1 MARRSEKNFNISL
14 AESLSLKER
23 DNGRSDP
30 EGVFPRVE
38 YEEASSVNNV
48 ARGTKRVN
56 VELGGAT
63 ANLDLDLKKEPVSSY
78 PNSQVKET
86 ASGHIVEYD
95 DTPGG
100 ERVMIRH
107 KSGSGVEMR
116 ADGTMIYGSTNN
128 TVRVTAHDEK
138 VIVDGDGELHYN
150 GNLKLKVSGDFDV
163 EVGGDFNVKVDG
175 DIEQTVKRGYIE
187 DIGGSKEVQILGG
200 KSETIGGDVMNF
212 VHGNSNEIVKRA
224 RGLFVGE
231 DQNNNT
237 GGTLFMTA
245 ENEITYTSKSI
256 NIAASSLAVTGD
268 SGTMGGENIVMY
280 GHTAHI
286 PRVNATSVHASQGV
300 IANVGMTAPTFN
312 GNLSGNAN
320 TAGEAARAATIV
332 GSAGGSA
339 QASVTFTE
347 AADSDTQK
355 PTASLMNSAL
365 ENSSVA
371 IKRVSID
378 DDAAL
383 FNQLN
388 RLEHYGGVSTTD
400 LTTEQIR
407 SKLRDPNNARNEV
420 FISACIADGTLSPHV
435 SRLSPAAL
443 GRTVSK
449 DKVAVRGGKP
459 FGRSKNPTKLYK
471 SNKVTDVKTDYYVDP
486 KFNPVNQVAAG
497 IPITS
502 RTRLAP
508 GISMAK
514 FVSAHGDPVTLTHI
528 LDDSERL
535 RLAKQYVLH
544 ADVLK
549 LINSSS
555 APTQFKN
562 FRLVPIE
569 GLYRAE
575 SGENLDV
582 SDGVNYLMSRGRTV
596 VYELINNK
604 GEMAVE
610 KTFDLAV
617 YFKDNLNYDK
627 MILDYDNFNPDDSL
641 NVQIIIT
648 MPEITPPFSVE
659 YKNQFE
665 TRYNNITQA
674 TNELIEVLRTD
685 EEPEELLT

>member
-1 MARRSEKNFNISL
+1 MAKRTEKNFNISQ
-14 AESLSLKER
+14 AEAASLKQR

-30 EGVFPRVE
+30 EGVFPRLE
-38 YEEASSVNNV
+38 YEEASSVNNL

-63 ANLDLDLKKEPVSSY
+63 SDIDLDLKKEPVSSY

-100 ERVMIRH
+100 ERIMIRH

-116 ADGTMIYGSTNN
+116 ADGSMVYGSTNN
-128 TVRVTAHDEK
+128 TIRVTAHDEK

-150 GNLKLKVSGDFDV
+150 GNLKLKVSGDFDL

-175 DIEQTVKRGYIE
+175 DVEQTVKRGYIQ
-187 DIGGSKEVQILGG
+187 DIGGSKEVQVLGG

-212 VHGNSNEIVKRA
+212 IHGNSNEIIKRA
-224 RGLFVGE
+224 KGLFVGE

-245 ENEITYTSKSI
+245 EKEITCTSKSI
-256 NIAASSLAVTGD
+256 NVVASSLALTGD
-268 SGTMGGENIVMY
+268 SGTIGGEEIVMY
-280 GHTAHI
+280 AKTAHI
-286 PRVNATSVHASQGV
+286 PRVNSTSIHASQGI
-300 IANVGMTAPTFN
+300 IADVGMTAPTFN

-320 TAGEAARAATIV
+320 TAGKAATAAL
-332 GSAGGSA
+332 GPAAGSA
-339 QASVTFTE
+339 QSSVSFSE
-347 AADSDTQK
+347 ATNKNTQQ
-355 PTASLMNSAL
+355 PTQSLMNSAL

-388 RLEHYGGVSTTD
+388 KLEHYGGVSTTD
-400 LTTEQIR
+400 LNTAQIR
-407 SKLRDPNNARNEV
+407 SKLRDPNNARNKI
-420 FISACIADGTLSPHV
+420 FIGACIADGTLSPHV

-443 GRTVSK
+443 GRTIGK

-459 FGRSKNPTKLYK
+459 LGRSRNPTKLYK
-471 SNKVTDVKTDYYVDP
+471 SNKITNVRTDYYVDP
-486 KFNPVNQVAAG
+486 KFNPVNQVSAG

-508 GISMAK
+508 GVSMAK

-528 LDDSERL
+528 LDDNERL

-555 APTQFKN
+555 APLQFKN

-582 SDGVNYLMSRGRTV
+582 SDGINYLMSRGQTV

-604 GEMAVE
+604 GELAVE

-617 YFKDNLNYDK
+617 YFKDNLNYQK

-648 MPEITPPFSVE
+648 MPEITPPYNIA
-659 YKNQFE
+659 YKNVFE

-685 EEPEELLT
+685 EKPEELLT

>member
-1 MARRSEKNFNISL
+1 MAVRSEKNFNISL
-14 AESLSLKER
+14 AKSLSFKER
-23 DNGRSDP
+23 DNGKNDP
-30 EGVFPRVE
+30 DGVFPKVE
-38 YEEASSVNNV
+38 YEEASSVNNI
-48 ARGTKRVN
+48 ARGTKRLN

-63 ANLDLDLKKEPVSSY
+63 ANVDLDLKKEPVSSY
-78 PNSQVKET
+78 PNSYVKET
-86 ASGHIVEYD
+86 ASGHIIEYD

-107 KSGSGVEMR
+107 RTGSGVEMR

-175 DIEQTVKRGYIE
+175 DIEQTVKRGYIQ

-212 VHGNSNEIVKRA
+212 VHGNSNEIVKRT

-245 ENEITYTSKSI
+245 EKEITYTSKSI
-256 NIAASSLAVTGD
+256 NVAASSLAITGD
-268 SGTMGGENIVMY
+268 SGTVGGEEIVMY
-280 GHTAHI
+280 AKTAHI
-286 PRVNATSVHASQGV
+286 PRVNSTSIHASQGV
-300 IANVGMTAPTFN
+300 IADVGMTAPTFN
-312 GNLSGNAN
+312 GNLSGNAS
-320 TAGEAARAATIV
+320 TAGKSAVATVV
-332 GSAGGSA
+332 GAGAGSA
-339 QASVTFTE
+339 QSSVSFSE
-347 AADSDTQK
+347 ATNKTTQQ
-355 PTASLMNSAL
+355 PTQALMNSAL
-365 ENSSVA
+365 ENSTVA

-388 RLEHYGGVSTTD
+388 KLEHYGGVSTTD
-400 LTTEQIR
+400 LTTEQVR

-420 FISACIADGTLSPHV
+420 FIGACIADGSLSPHV
-435 SRLSPAAL
+435 ARLSPAAV
-443 GRTVSK
+443 GRTVGK
-449 DKVAVRGGKP
+449 DKIAVRGGKP
-459 FGRSKNPTKLYK
+459 LGRSRNSTKLYK
-471 SNKVTDVKTDYYVDP
+471 SNKVTNVQTDYYVDP

-528 LDDSERL
+528 LDDNERL

-549 LINSSS
+549 LINSTS
-555 APTQFKN
+555 APLQFKN
-562 FRLVPIE
+562 FRLVPVE
-569 GLYRAE
+569 GLYRPE

-582 SDGVNYLMSRGRTV
+582 SDGINYLMSRGRTV

-604 GEMAVE
+604 GELAVE

-617 YFKDNLNYDK
+617 YLKDNLNYDK

-648 MPEITPPFSVE
+648 MPEITPPYSVQ
-659 YKNQFE
+659 YKNEFE

-685 EEPEELLT
+685 EEDEELV